1 MTDDVADLVLEDNR
15 LQALALSIAEQGGA
29 GAVPPQLRLIEALED
44 RGMLDRQTEGLAARD
59 VFERRSAEGL
69 GLTRPELAVLLS
81 STKLVLQDAI
91 ENSILPDD
99 PSMSGLLMAYFPAP
113 MRKDFKRQIE
123 DHRLRRQ
130 IIATKLANRFVNRM
144 GMVHPFELAEEEG
157 VGLAEVTAAFVAAD
171 KLFGA
176 EALWEELETANIPET
191 ARLYLFR
198 HAAGALRSQMAD
210 IIRVG
215 AGSMRPGEL
224 IASLQQ
230 RVAQL
235 STGSEELLTDASI
248 RQSEKLKTEFVE
260 MGAPEKLAAK
270 VTHLYDL
277 DGAVGLAAL
286 SQTAEI
292 DARALTAAFT
302 DLGERLGL
310 DWAQSTS
317 ALMNPSDVWE
327 RLLVA
332 GLSRD
337 FQQMRLDFL
346 RRLSRRKGTKQDPVG
361 AVGEWANDNAEA
373 IRRFRAMIGRAQAHG
388 DVAPAML
395 AQVASM
401 ARNLLGR

>member
-1 MTDDVADLVLEDNR
+1 
-15 LQALALSIAEQGGA
+15 
-29 GAVPPQLRLIEALED
+29 
-44 RGMLDRQTEGLAARD
+44 
-59 VFERRSAEGL
+59 
-69 GLTRPELAVLLS
+69 
-81 STKLVLQDAI
+81 
-91 ENSILPDD
+91 
-99 PSMSGLLMAYFPAP
+99 
-113 MRKDFKRQIE
+113 
-123 DHRLRRQ
+123 
-130 IIATKLANRFVNRM
+130 
-144 GMVHPFELAEEEG
+144 
-157 VGLAEVTAAFVAAD
+157 
-171 KLFGA
+171 
-176 EALWEELETANIPET
+176 
-191 ARLYLFR
+191 
-198 HAAGALRSQMAD
+198 MAD